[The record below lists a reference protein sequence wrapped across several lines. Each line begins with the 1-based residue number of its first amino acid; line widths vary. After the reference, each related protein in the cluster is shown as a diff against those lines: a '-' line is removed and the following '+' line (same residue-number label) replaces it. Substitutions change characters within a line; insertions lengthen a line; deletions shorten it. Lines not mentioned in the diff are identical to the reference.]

1 LTNQLLVLSD
11 IHGQYDLLEEALEP
25 HYHHSY
31 ELIVLGDMF
40 DRAIPGGDSKVLSLL
55 QRIQT
60 NPSDFGFSKVTL
72 LRGNHEDMLIQA
84 IEHGPLSSAFYH
96 WVLNGGDP
104 DFYIE
109 ACAHLDW
116 LKSLPFYYLKDDY
129 LFVHAGVTPGV
140 PLEDQR
146 TTDLMWI
153 RDDFLD
159 VNDHELPYY
168 VIHGHTPVD
177 EVEVLPNRMNIDT
190 GSFFSGKLSTVLL
203 S

>member
-1 LTNQLLVLSD
+1 
-11 IHGQYDLLEEALEP
+11 
-25 HYHHSY
+25 
-31 ELIVLGDMF
+31 
-40 DRAIPGGDSKVLSLL
+40 
-55 QRIQT
+55 
-60 NPSDFGFSKVTL
+60 
-72 LRGNHEDMLIQA
+72 
-84 IEHGPLSSAFYH
+84 
-96 WVLNGGDP
+96 
-104 DFYIE
+104 
-109 ACAHLDW
+109 
-116 LKSLPFYYLKDDY
+116 
-129 LFVHAGVTPGV
+129 VTPGV

-159 VNDHELPYY
+159 VDDHELPYY